1 MQIHLKEKTWN
12 WHARTITL
20 LELWSSDLMCRLE
33 IQSWCSDLKFR
44 LDVQTWES
52 SIQDWRLK
60 ILQGLFL
67 ENLQSRI
74 EDWRLKILQD
84 SCRGRLK
91 ILQDSCWGIFNPG
104 LKIED
109 WKFPR
114 TLLGE
119 SSVQDWEFNIK
130 GSLLDWRFSKKSP
143 GESSIFNP
151 GLKILQEESWRIFN
165 LQSWI
170 AANPWEGSGDAWRWG
185 DATGW
190 GHWGK
195 PGSWVK
201 VASAPKAWDWNL
213 SVLLN
218 LHSEAIHAS
227 WRTKKV
233 CSSEG
238 MWVAS
243 TVCQLIN

>member
-1 MQIHLKEKTWN
+1 
-12 WHARTITL
+12 
-20 LELWSSDLMCRLE
+20 
-33 IQSWCSDLKFR
+33 
-44 LDVQTWES
+44 
-52 SIQDWRLK
+52 LK
-60 ILQGLFL
+60 IPQ
-67 ENLQSRI
+67 Q
-74 EDWRLKILQD
+74 
-84 SCRGRLK
+84 
-91 ILQDSCWGIFNPG
+91 
-104 LKIED
+104 
-109 WKFPR
+109 
-114 TLLGE
+114 
-119 SSVQDWEFNIK
+119 
-130 GSLLDWRFSKKSP
+130 
-143 GESSIFNP
+143 
-151 GLKILQEESWRIFN
+151 ESWRIFN

-170 AANPWEGSGDAWRWG
+170 AAKSREGSGDAWRWG

-190 GHWGK
+190 GPWGK